1 MKWVSKDD
9 RTAVFECDFDERSVI
24 SLIVDQDQFDAF
36 IQKVIDEKPAYL
48 AIDTEFERRH
58 SYYPHLCLIQVAFP
72 TYEVF
77 LLDPLSKGLD
87 LSGLVPILERPDIL
101 KIFHAPSQD
110 LEAFLT
116 FFKCLPK
123 PIFDT
128 QIAVRFCD
136 ITDQYEISYAN
147 LVALL
152 CEKVLDKT
160 YQDANWQVRPLPKEQ
175 LVYAAL
181 DVIYLIDLYGMLIQ
195 KLKDCGHLD
204 KAHEDSQLLLSAQ
217 NFQKD
222 PHYLFTQFMKTSQK
236 KLVDVPKSLIYCLLI
251 WREKTA
257 AQKNVPRGHLISNDE
272 MVKILLQR
280 PKTVSDLEAIM
291 KRDLLEGLA
300 IVELIAEADIVL
312 PEEADESKSSDLSH
326 HDVKK
331 LIDLLK
337 QKRSD
342 VAQQLNLN
350 EQLIATMNDMK
361 KFIVSDKEEQ
371 IAFLSGWRRPLFGEA
386 ALEIKKAGV

>member
-1 MKWVSKDD
+1 MS
-9 RTAVFECDFDERSVI
+9 
-24 SLIVDQDQFDAF
+24 
-36 IQKVIDEKPAYL
+36 
-48 AIDTEFERRH
+48 
-58 SYYPHLCLIQVAFP
+58 
-72 TYEVF
+72 
-77 LLDPLSKGLD
+77 
-87 LSGLVPILERPDIL
+87 
-101 KIFHAPSQD
+101 
-110 LEAFLT
+110 
-116 FFKCLPK
+116 
-123 PIFDT
+123 
-128 QIAVRFCD
+128 
-136 ITDQYEISYAN
+136 
-147 LVALL
+147 
-152 CEKVLDKT
+152 
-160 YQDANWQVRPLPKEQ
+160 RPLPKEQ

>member
-1 MKWVSKDD
+1 MNNKSS
-9 RTAVFECDFDERSVI
+9 TTVFRCDFDQRAVI
-24 SLIVDQDQFDAF
+24 SLITNQDQFDAF
-36 IQKVIDEKPAYL
+36 IQKIIDEKPAYL

-72 TYEVF
+72 NYEVF
-77 LLDPLSKGLD
+77 LLDPLTKGLNL
-87 LSGLVPILERPDIL
+87 LSLVSILERDDIL

-128 QIAVRFCD
+128 QIAVRFCN

-147 LVALL
+147 LVTLL

-160 YQDANWQVRPLPKEQ
+160 HQDANWQVRPLPKEQ
-175 LVYAAL
+175 LEYAAL
-181 DVIYLIDLYGMLIQ
+181 DVIYLIDLYEMLTR
-195 KLKDCGHLD
+195 KLKECGHLE
-204 KAHEDSQLLLSAQ
+204 KAYEDSQLLLSAQ

-236 KLVDVPKSLIYCLLI
+236 KLVDVPKSLIYRLLV
-251 WREKTA
+251 WREQTA

-280 PKTVSDLEAIM
+280 PKTVADLEVIL
-291 KRDLLEGLA
+291 KRDLLEGIS
-300 IVELIAEADIVL
+300 IVQLIAEADLVV
-312 PEEADESKSSDLSH
+312 PVSDDEDKNSDLSH

-337 QKRSD
+337 QKRSE
-342 VAQQLNLN
+342 VAKRQNLN

-361 KFIVSDKEEQ
+361 KFIVSNNQAQ
-371 IAFLSGWRRPLFGEA
+371 IAFLSGWRRPIFGEA
-386 ALEIKKAGV
+386 ALEIKKAAGV